1 MVEVMK
7 MGLLTRRTVVGAAAA
22 AGAASLVGVLAWRKL
37 AAPPPGFAPSEP
49 DGVAMR
55 PLSDI
60 QRVSPPGVVPDVTCT
75 ALDGATRHLLADWHG
90 RVVVLNFWATWCI
103 PCVAEL
109 PALDR
114 LAAEEPG
121 FAVLAVSADRSGAEV
136 VSPFL
141 KAHGIVHLTT
151 LLDPHMA
158 VGQAFGVAGFPTTL
172 VIDAAGRLRGR
183 LEGPADWASAGAA
196 VRALVG

>member
-1 MVEVMK
+1 
-7 MGLLTRRTVVGAAAA
+7 MGLLTRRLFAGGLVA
-22 AGAASLVGVLAWRKL
+22 AGAASVVGVLAWRKPASL
-37 AAPPPGFAPSEP
+37 PAPDADAP

-60 QRVSPPGVVPDVTCT
+60 ERVSPPGALPDVACA
-75 ALDGATRHLLADWHG
+75 ALDGPAKHLVGDWRG

-114 LAAEEPG
+114 LAGAEAD
-121 FAVLAVSADRSGAEV
+121 FAVLAVSADRAGADV

-141 KAHGIVHLTT
+141 KAHGIAHLTT
-151 LLDPHMA
+151 LLDPHME
-158 VGQAFGVAGFPTTL
+158 VGRAFGVAGFPTTL
-172 VIDAAGRLRGR
+172 VIDASGRLRGR
-183 LEGPADWASAGAA
+183 LEGPTDWAAA
-196 VRALVG
+196 AAAIRAMVD

>member
-1 MVEVMK
+1 
-7 MGLLTRRTVVGAAAA
+7 MGLLTRRTVAGTVLA

-37 AAPPPGFAPSEP
+37 PASPAGFAPAEP

-60 QRVSPPGVVPDVTCT
+60 ERVSPPGALPDVSCP
-75 ALDGATRHLLADWHG
+75 ALDGAARHLPADWRG
-90 RVVVLNFWATWCI
+90 KVVVLNFWATWCI

-109 PALDR
+109 PSLDR
-114 LAAEEPG
+114 LAGAEPG
-121 FAVLAVSADRSGAEV
+121 FAVLAVSADRAGAEV

-141 KAHGIVHLTT
+141 KAHGILHLTT
-151 LLDPHMA
+151 LLDPHME
-158 VGQAFGVAGFPTTL
+158 VGRAFGVGGFPTTL

-183 LEGPADWASAGAA
+183 LEGPADWASAAA
-196 VRALVG
+196 VIRAVLA

>member
-1 MVEVMK
+1 
-7 MGLLTRRTVVGAAAA
+7 MGLLTRRLVAGGLVA
-22 AGAASLVGVLAWRKL
+22 AGAATVVGVVAWRKP
-37 AAPPPGFAPSEP
+37 ASVPPPDSDAP

-60 QRVSPPGVVPDVTCT
+60 ERVSPPGALPDVACPT
-75 ALDGATRHLLADWHG
+75 LDGASKHLVGDWRG
-90 RVVVLNFWATWCI
+90 RIVVLNFWATWCI

-121 FAVLAVSADRSGAEV
+121 FAVLAVSADRAGADV

-141 KAHGIVHLTT
+141 KAHGIAHLTT

-158 VGQAFGVAGFPTTL
+158 VGQTFGVAGFPTTL
-172 VIDAAGRLRGR
+172 VIDPSGRLRGR
-183 LEGPADWASAGAA
+183 LEGPADWAAA
-196 VRALVG
+196 AATIRSMVV